1 MNISILRIYVENS
14 VIGGYFEIEFEE
26 PTKRLFNLFKNGYY
40 KAVIS
45 THVTAELAKGAP
57 QNVIDNLK
65 TIDCETHTVSEEMVR
80 LTKKYMEQKIVSKK
94 YEDDA
99 LHIAIATVI
108 GVDVLV
114 SWNFKHIVNLDKIR
128 KFNAVNLLQG
138 YKTIEI
144 RSPREVIEN
153 ERWKNS

>member
-1 MNISILRIYVENS
+1 MMFGILRIYVENS
-14 VIGGYFEIEFEE
+14 VIGGYYEEEFEV
-26 PTKRLFNLFKNGYY
+26 PTQRLFELFRKGIY

-45 THVTAELAKGAP
+45 THVIAELSKGAP
-57 QNVIDNLK
+57 QSVIDVLL
-65 TIDCETHTVSEEMVR
+65 TIDYEKHIVTEEMER

-94 YEDDA
+94 YEADA
-99 LHIAIATVI
+99 LHIAIATVLE
-108 GVDVLV
+108 VDVLV

-128 KFNAVNLLQG
+128 RFNAVNLLYG

-153 ERWKNS
+153 EIKKKV